1 MSISTTHTENTLKKV
16 GYLFSNKNPSW
27 GGDGEGMFIRRGR
40 LKEGG
45 VHKLFLILG
54 EAFIVGRSLKELR
67 HLLEDLPHK
76 KVSFTEI

>member
-1 MSISTTHTENTLKKV
+1 
-16 GYLFSNKNPSW
+16 
-27 GGDGEGMFIRRGR
+27 MFIRRGR

-54 EAFIVGRSLKELR
+54 EAFIGGRSLKDLR